1 MRAFALSAAAALLA
15 PAAQAMAAYE
25 PEFQNLVSR
34 ATTQD
39 AQAAADKAFDFI
51 VVGGG
56 LAGLVVGSRLSEWSN
71 QTVLVI
77 EAGGDGKDVELNQK
91 IPGEPTLAPVCMKA
105 QLTPQVTP
113 TTTVSSPTPST
124 ATATRPSPRAVRTTT
139 ARCSP
144 SVAVS
149 VALAP
154 STACSGAVLPG
165 TRSTPGAVSVIL
177 CLHSAPSRALPNAHI
192 QPGFIH
198 MLIHT
203 RAQPQRY
210 PGLELGRLQPL
221 HQQGTILSISEE
233 TDVTQAESLTRPPQD
248 TVNQFHIP
256 IDDNA
261 HGHDGPLQVGYVIMP
276 SRALSRAWSLVRSL
290 LTCAQMVSVHLPHH

>member
-1 MRAFALSAAAALLA
+1 MRTTALLA
-15 PAAQAMAAYE
+15 GGAALAASAMAMPHHSEQRDAYNAANPHRQIFE
-25 PEFQNLVSR
+25 R
-34 ATTQD
+34 ATTGNGNE
-39 AQAAADKAFDFI
+39 AADKDFDFI

-149 VALAP
+149 VAPAP

-165 TRSTPGAVSVIL
+165 TRSTPGAVSVRL
-177 CLHSAPSRALPNAHI
+177 CVYAAPPPGHSRTHNP
-192 QPGFIH
+192 PGFIH
-198 MLIHT
+198 
-203 RAQPQRY
+203 
-210 PGLELGRLQPL
+210 
-221 HQQGTILSISEE
+221 
-233 TDVTQAESLTRPPQD
+233 
-248 TVNQFHIP
+248 
-256 IDDNA
+256 
-261 HGHDGPLQVGYVIMP
+261 
-276 SRALSRAWSLVRSL
+276 
-290 LTCAQMVSVHLPHH
+290 TC